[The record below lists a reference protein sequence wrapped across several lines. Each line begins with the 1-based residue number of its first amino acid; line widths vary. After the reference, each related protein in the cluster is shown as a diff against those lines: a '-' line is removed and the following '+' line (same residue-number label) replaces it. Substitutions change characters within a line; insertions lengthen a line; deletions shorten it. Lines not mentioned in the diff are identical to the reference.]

1 MTAADRIRQHLYD
14 ARLTP
19 NSLGPLCSPPI
30 TGQSVRKALRGLPV
44 GAKVARALVRRIPG
58 VTLLELIE
66 TEPAKP
72 RKRRGAA

>member
-58 VTLLELIE
+58 ITLGELIE
-66 TEPAKP
+66 PQAAKP
-72 RKRRGAA
+72 RKRGAAA